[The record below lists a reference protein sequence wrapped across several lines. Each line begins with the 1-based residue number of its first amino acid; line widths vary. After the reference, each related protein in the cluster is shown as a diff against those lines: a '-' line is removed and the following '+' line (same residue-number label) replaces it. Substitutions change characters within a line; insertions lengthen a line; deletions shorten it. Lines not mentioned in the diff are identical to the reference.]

1 MKQFATLNPALS
13 MKKIG
18 FLFLGIVVVIVILS
32 LQNIEGASSHAR
44 RLIHKVAC
52 DMEEV
57 FMEVYQEIRSFST
70 EFEGM

>member
-1 MKQFATLNPALS
+1 MTGNFSLL

-32 LQNIEGASSHAR
+32 LQNIGGASSQTKR
-44 RLIHKVAC
+44 IIRKVASEI
-52 DMEEV
+52 EEV
-57 FMEVYQEIRSFST
+57 FIEVYQEIRSFST